1 MGIVITGGGSLS
13 PLLRVAFFIFAAMGA
28 NAIRAGCIGSIA
40 LLFAAALLFGAG
52 FLFGAAGGG
61 RDGDRGISSFSAYA
75 SLGAIDATETSR
87 PGRFDRDLDLEP

>member
-28 NAIRAGCIGSIA
+28 NAIRAGCLGSIA
-40 LLFAAALLFGAG
+40 LLFAVAFLDGG
-52 FLFGAAGGG
+52 FLFGAASGG